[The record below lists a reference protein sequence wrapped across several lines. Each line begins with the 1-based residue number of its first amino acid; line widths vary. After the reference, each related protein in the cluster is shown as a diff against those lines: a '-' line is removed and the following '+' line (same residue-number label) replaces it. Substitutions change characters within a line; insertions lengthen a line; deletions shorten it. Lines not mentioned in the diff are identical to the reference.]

1 LTLVKTNKNLYASMT
16 LTVHDAAQ
24 LLNVSEKTVYRWI
37 AERGLPARR
46 VGDQYR
52 LSRAELLD
60 WVTANRAEASIELFT
75 EPEEEAGP
83 LPTLEE
89 ALTNGGV
96 VYRVEGSSRDEVLR
110 SAVGASRLPEG
121 VDPEFVYEVLRAR
134 ERLGSTAV
142 GKGVAMPHPRHP
154 LVLHVT
160 RPSVTLC
167 FLEKPVDY
175 GALDGEPVS
184 ALFLILSP
192 TVRGHLNLLGRLALG
207 LRQPGFSRAVRE
219 QAARNVILREAARI
233 DALCREPRTSAGRG
247 EPRR

>member
-1 LTLVKTNKNLYASMT
+1 VIETNENLTGSMT
-16 LTVHDAAQ
+16 LNVRDAAH

-37 AERGLPARR
+37 AERALPARR

-52 LSRAELLD
+52 LSRAEILD

-75 EPEEEAGP
+75 EPEEEAGT

-96 VYRVEGSSRDEVLR
+96 VYRVEGATRDEVLR
-110 SAVGASRLPEG
+110 SAVAAARLPEG
-121 VDPEFVYEVLRAR
+121 IDPDFVYEVLRAR

-142 GKGVAMPHPRHP
+142 GEGVAMPHPRHP

-160 RPSVTLC
+160 RPSVTLG
-167 FLEKPVDY
+167 FLERPVDY
-175 GALDGEPVS
+175 GALDGKPVS
-184 ALFLILSP
+184 ALFLILSA

-207 LRQPGFSRAVRE
+207 LRQPGFSKAVRG
-219 QAARNVILREAARI
+219 QATRNVILREAARV
-233 DALCREPRTSAGRG
+233 DQLCREARASTGRSG
-247 EPRR
+247 PGR